1 MIINLFKY
9 TMMIQEE
16 VPQGGNVSSRFTHP
30 FPTTVSV
37 LWHEMSVV
45 IRQPY
50 FRATVIVK
58 LQEYSTVIFVFK
70 GNDIP

>member
-1 MIINLFKY
+1 
-9 TMMIQEE
+9 MMIQEE
-16 VPQGGNVSSRFTHP
+16 APQGGNVSSRFTHP

-45 IRQPY
+45 IRQTY
-50 FRATVIVK
+50 FRATVK